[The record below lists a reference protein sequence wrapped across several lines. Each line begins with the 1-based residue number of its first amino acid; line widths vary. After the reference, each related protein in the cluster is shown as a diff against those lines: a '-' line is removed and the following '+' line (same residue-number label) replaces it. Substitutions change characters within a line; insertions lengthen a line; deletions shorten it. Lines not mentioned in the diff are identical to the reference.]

1 MNLEPEPEQQLSLRM
16 QRPAIFGIAGCSGSG
31 KTTLARELATHFNA
45 TLFPLDFYY
54 RDLAHLTLEERK
66 QVNYDHPDSV
76 ENELLTRHVSELAQG
91 QSIDRPVYD
100 FAQYTRVPGKTEH
113 ITPDSVVIVEG
124 ILALHYEELRALY
137 DFSIYVDC
145 PEDICFTRRLARDV
159 AERGRTPELVKAQ
172 YEATAKPMARKFVMP
187 SQQYATV
194 TVDATG
200 SIDWSVEQVL
210 QRLRS
215 NGLLQVL
222 RP

>member
-1 MNLEPEPEQQLSLRM
+1 MNLEPEPEQQLPLRM

-31 KTTLARELATHFNA
+31 KTTLARELATHFDA

-76 ENELLTRHVSELAQG
+76 EHELLAMHISELAQG
-91 QSIDRPVYD
+91 HSIDRPIYD
-100 FAQYTRVPGKTEH
+100 FSAHTRVIGKTEH
-113 ITPDSVVIVEG
+113 ITPASIVIVEG
-124 ILALHYEELRALY
+124 IFALHYPELRALY

-145 PEDICFTRRLARDV
+145 PEDLCFTRRLARDV
-159 AERGRTPELVKAQ
+159 AERGRSPESVKIQ
-172 YEATAKPMARKFVMP
+172 YEASAKPGARMFVMP
-187 SQQYATV
+187 SQQYAAL

-200 SIDWSVEQVL
+200 SLDWSVEQVL
-210 QRLRS
+210 QKLQS
-215 NGLLQVL
+215 SGLLQVL